1 MVRWRKGRRSSNID
15 DRRGQRSPGR
25 GGRGGVKLSGGVLIL
40 ALLGALIFGKNP
52 LELLQLLGGGAAPS
66 AQVESSPGAQPND
79 EAGEFVSVILA
90 STEDVWSRL
99 FQQSGSR
106 YRPPTLV
113 LFTDVVQ
120 SACGVNSAATGPF
133 YCPADQ
139 QVYMDLGFMRQ
150 LQQLGARGD
159 FPMAYV
165 VAHEV
170 GHHIQTLTGTSQRV
184 TQMQRQTRSQ
194 ADRNALSVRLEL
206 QADCFAGVWAHYADE
221 DYNLLEAGDIQEGLD
236 AAAAI
241 GDDRLQQRSGRAASR
256 ETFTHGS
263 SRERMQWF
271 RNGYETGDPQR
282 CDTFSSR

>member
-120 SACGVNSAATGPF
+120 SACGVNSAATG
-133 YCPADQ
+133 
-139 QVYMDLGFMRQ
+139 
-150 LQQLGARGD
+150 
-159 FPMAYV
+159 
-165 VAHEV
+165 
-170 GHHIQTLTGTSQRV
+170 
-184 TQMQRQTRSQ
+184 
-194 ADRNALSVRLEL
+194 
-206 QADCFAGVWAHYADE
+206 
-221 DYNLLEAGDIQEGLD
+221 
-236 AAAAI
+236 
-241 GDDRLQQRSGRAASR
+241 
-256 ETFTHGS
+256 
-263 SRERMQWF
+263 
-271 RNGYETGDPQR
+271 
-282 CDTFSSR
+282 